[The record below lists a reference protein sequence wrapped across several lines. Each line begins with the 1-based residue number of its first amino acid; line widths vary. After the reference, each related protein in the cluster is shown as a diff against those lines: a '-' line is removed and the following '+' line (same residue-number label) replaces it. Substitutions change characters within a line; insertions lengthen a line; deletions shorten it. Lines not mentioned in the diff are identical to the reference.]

1 MANLKELR
9 SRIKSVNST
18 LQITSAMKMVSAAK
32 LRQSQNA
39 IMSFR
44 PYSNKLK
51 NLLSNLSSDS
61 DIAKNNI
68 FFNREKEDNILIIMI
83 TGNKGLC
90 GAFNSNIIKKIN
102 EQIEILKNKNI
113 QFITIGKKGYNYI
126 TKNNLNLNSEKNELV
141 DKVDYNKNSILGD
154 EIIKSY
160 ISKKHDKIIICYNK
174 FKNAAN
180 QTIETEQVLPIKKED
195 INTEKTQNKKVIDY
209 IFEPNK
215 ERLLSNIIP
224 QTIKSQ
230 IHKAILDSIAA
241 EHGAR
246 MTAMHK
252 ATDNATELNKELKLS
267 YNKARQASITGEIL
281 EIVGGA
287 EALKNN

>member
-83 TGNKGLC
+83 TGNTFPQRKRPH
-90 GAFNSNIIKKIN
+90 
-102 EQIEILKNKNI
+102 
-113 QFITIGKKGYNYI
+113 
-126 TKNNLNLNSEKNELV
+126 LV
-141 DKVDYNKNSILGD
+141 LRS
-154 EIIKSY
+154 
-160 ISKKHDKIIICYNK
+160 
-174 FKNAAN
+174 
-180 QTIETEQVLPIKKED
+180 
-195 INTEKTQNKKVIDY
+195 
-209 IFEPNK
+209 
-215 ERLLSNIIP
+215 
-224 QTIKSQ
+224 
-230 IHKAILDSIAA
+230 
-241 EHGAR
+241 
-246 MTAMHK
+246 
-252 ATDNATELNKELKLS
+252 
-267 YNKARQASITGEIL
+267 
-281 EIVGGA
+281 VGP
-287 EALKNN
+287 KQ